1 MPENYMSLITM
12 VVVLVVVCGIIGV
25 WTLRSRRRNAGSTM
39 SRPSNEADTRK
50 GHST

>member
-12 VVVLVVVCGIIGV
+12 VVVLVAVCGAIGV
-25 WTLRSRRRNAGSTM
+25 WALRSRRRNTGSVA
-39 SRPSNEADTRK
+39 SRPSNEAVTHK